1 MSASFTT
8 ESGLSIANAHQQ
20 VESTESSVSTTAAAI
35 SSSTNQSIVATSST
49 PNSTTNKPA
58 KQSGAKK
65 HYNNVLSTSAKRIQK
80 ELAEITLDPPP
91 NCTAG
96 PKGKINILKLNKN

>member
-1 MSASFTT
+1 MPAPITA
-8 ESGLSIANAHQQ
+8 ESGLSTASAHQA
-20 VESTESSVSTTAAAI
+20 ESTESNVATTSATPAQNSNNAQSVMA
-35 SSSTNQSIVATSST
+35 SSSTPT
-49 PNSTTNKPA
+49 STTNRA
-58 KQSGAKK
+58 VKQSVAKK

-96 PKGKINILKLNKN
+96 PKGKL

>member
-1 MSASFTT
+1 MPASLTIAT
-8 ESGLSIANAHQQ
+8 AESVLSTASSHHQEEN
-20 VESTESSVSTTAAAI
+20 VESTVAPERADSSVNSA
-35 SSSTNQSIVATSST
+35 STNLSVVGTSST
-49 PNSTTNKPA
+49 AASTASKPV

-65 HYNNVLSTSAKRIQK
+65 HFNNVLSTSAKRIQK

-96 PKGKINILKLNKN
+96 PKGTF